1 MKHKNEYKNTQQV
14 QLEPY
19 EQLNMEQ
26 YTQYTDNITVTWKTK
41 TEYLN
46 MSKTETEY
54 LNMCSGLAHELTVLT
69 ELYRSSHSGQSLTG
83 PTRKVSH
90 RTSPQADSSHQT
102 LSE

>member
-26 YTQYTDNITVTWKTK
+26 YTQYTDNTTITWKTE
-41 TEYLN
+41 TEHLN

-54 LNMCSGLAHELTVLT
+54 VL
-69 ELYRSSHSGQSLTG
+69 
-83 PTRKVSH
+83 
-90 RTSPQADSSHQT
+90 RTSPRADSSHRT